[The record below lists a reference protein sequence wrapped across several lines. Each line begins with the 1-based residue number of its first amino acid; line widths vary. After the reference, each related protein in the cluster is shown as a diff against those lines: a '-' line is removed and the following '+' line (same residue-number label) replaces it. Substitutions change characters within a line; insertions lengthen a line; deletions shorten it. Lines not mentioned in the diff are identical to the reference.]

1 MSGEKRRENLLKI
14 LQESTN
20 PVSGTEL
27 AEKFNVSRQIVVQD
41 IALLRA
47 KNHEIISTHK
57 GYILN
62 DEETFKRV
70 FKVKHTTEQIPDEL
84 NLIVDLGGV
93 VDDVF
98 VYHKVYGVI
107 KVDMNIKSRRD
118 VKKYIEGIESGVSTP
133 LMQITSEYHYHTV
146 SADSKETLDDTLSLL
161 KHDDLQKAVALLQ
174 KANIIHLSAISYS
187 LLLGQTFQLNMNR
200 LGKMVHICPI
210 IGEELF
216 MDNLI
221 HEDDCLL
228 MISYSGQIDSMIH
241 LARLAKRKGVSIIVI
256 TSLGDND
263 LRKYGDVVLNISTRE
278 KLYSKIGGFVNE
290 NSIKLILDILYACY
304 FELNYDD
311 NLNKRINISKESE
324 TTRFSSLDIMK
335 ESES

>member
-98 VYHKVYGVI
+98 VYHKVYPGMRHEI
-107 KVDMNIKSRRD
+107 LNEREKEKVYHD

-146 SADSKETLDDTLSLL
+146 SADSKETLDEI
-161 KHDDLQKAVALLQ
+161 QKELDESGYLVALRDYEPVDFW
-174 KANIIHLSAISYS
+174 S
-187 LLLGQTFQLNMNR
+187 R
-200 LGKMVHICPI
+200 VD
-210 IGEELF
+210 E
-216 MDNLI
+216 
-221 HEDDCLL
+221 
-228 MISYSGQIDSMIH
+228 
-241 LARLAKRKGVSIIVI
+241 
-256 TSLGDND
+256 
-263 LRKYGDVVLNISTRE
+263 
-278 KLYSKIGGFVNE
+278 
-290 NSIKLILDILYACY
+290 
-304 FELNYDD
+304 
-311 NLNKRINISKESE
+311 
-324 TTRFSSLDIMK
+324 
-335 ESES
+335 

>member
-1 MSGEKRRENLLKI
+1 MMIYKRLLHFYK
-14 LQESTN
+14 N
-20 PVSGTEL
+20 
-27 AEKFNVSRQIVVQD
+27 
-41 IALLRA
+41 A
-47 KNHEIISTHK
+47 K
-57 GYILN
+57 
-62 DEETFKRV
+62 
-70 FKVKHTTEQIPDEL
+70 
-84 NLIVDLGGV
+84 
-93 VDDVF
+93 
-98 VYHKVYGVI
+98 
-107 KVDMNIKSRRD
+107 
-118 VKKYIEGIESGVSTP
+118 
-133 LMQITSEYHYHTV
+133 
-146 SADSKETLDDTLSLL
+146 
-161 KHDDLQKAVALLQ
+161 
-174 KANIIHLSAISYS
+174 IIHLSAISYS

-210 IGEELF
+210 NGEELF

-228 MISYSGQIDSMIH
+228 MVSYSGQIDSMIH

>member
-146 SADSKETLDDTLSLL
+146 SADSKETLDEI
-161 KHDDLQKAVALLQ
+161 QKELDESGYLVALRDYEPVDFWSR
-174 KANIIHLSAISYS
+174 AD
-187 LLLGQTFQLNMNR
+187 
-200 LGKMVHICPI
+200 
-210 IGEELF
+210 E
-216 MDNLI
+216 
-221 HEDDCLL
+221 
-228 MISYSGQIDSMIH
+228 
-241 LARLAKRKGVSIIVI
+241 
-256 TSLGDND
+256 
-263 LRKYGDVVLNISTRE
+263 
-278 KLYSKIGGFVNE
+278 
-290 NSIKLILDILYACY
+290 
-304 FELNYDD
+304 
-311 NLNKRINISKESE
+311 
-324 TTRFSSLDIMK
+324 
-335 ESES
+335 

>member
-93 VDDVF
+93 VDECLCTQSIWC
-98 VYHKVYGVI
+98 H

-118 VKKYIEGIESGVSTP
+118 VKNI
-133 LMQITSEYHYHTV
+133 L
-146 SADSKETLDDTLSLL
+146 KEL
-161 KHDDLQKAVALLQ
+161 KVACL
-174 KANIIHLSAISYS
+174 H
-187 LLLGQTFQLNMNR
+187 R
-200 LGKMVHICPI
+200 LCK
-210 IGEELF
+210 
-216 MDNLI
+216 
-221 HEDDCLL
+221 
-228 MISYSGQIDSMIH
+228 
-241 LARLAKRKGVSIIVI
+241 
-256 TSLGDND
+256 
-263 LRKYGDVVLNISTRE
+263 
-278 KLYSKIGGFVNE
+278 
-290 NSIKLILDILYACY
+290 
-304 FELNYDD
+304 
-311 NLNKRINISKESE
+311 
-324 TTRFSSLDIMK
+324 
-335 ESES
+335 